1 MKKMIF
7 VWVVILALFSTGAMA
22 QQVRF
27 GVRAGLNAADWRG
40 DAVRSA
46 NELLSL
52 TNGYADKQ
60 IRTGFHAGVYA
71 SIPLTSQFTLEPG
84 VQYSQKGTVLRG
96 NFSNETLGLLN
107 ARATITNQ
115 AAYIDV
121 PVLAK
126 YYVTEGFHFFA
137 GPQVSFL
144 IDNQVNTRASV
155 LGFSLLNQNFD
166 ATNNFRKVDVALTG
180 GLGYRFSNGLNFSVG
195 YDHGLSTLDPNGSVN
210 SYNRVIKTSIGFEF

>member
-1 MKKMIF
+1 
-7 VWVVILALFSTGAMA
+7 
-22 QQVRF
+22 
-27 GVRAGLNAADWRG
+27 
-40 DAVRSA
+40 
-46 NELLSL
+46 
-52 TNGYADKQ
+52 
-60 IRTGFHAGVYA
+60 
-71 SIPLTSQFTLEPG
+71 
-84 VQYSQKGTVLRG
+84 
-96 NFSNETLGLLN
+96 
-107 ARATITNQ
+107 
-115 AAYIDV
+115 
-121 PVLAK
+121 VLAK